1 MSLLLR
7 LGKEFDIQWFTNA
20 IQVVYLTLP
29 ITLLTFIKLG
39 HYRAIVR
46 YISTKAFNVIV
57 IGVLISA
64 SSIYI
69 SSIILNI
76 NIPRSLPIIY
86 FGVLLFFIG
95 GTRLVYREMYNF
107 KL

>member
-1 MSLLLR
+1 MIKKFLFFIVQIERPIKRTIQIFLDTFFIFLSIYLSLLLR

-46 YISTKAFNVIV
+46 YIST
-57 IGVLISA
+57 
-64 SSIYI
+64 SI
-69 SSIILNI
+69 
-76 NIPRSLPIIY
+76 
-86 FGVLLFFIG
+86 
-95 GTRLVYREMYNF
+95 
-107 KL
+107 